1 MKHLSEMELVDRI
14 NQKDKEAFDD
24 LFELYWAALV
34 FLAEQLIGEK
44 DSEMLANN
52 VFIEIRK
59 SEKQFVDYRELELH
73 LYNLA
78 IDTIINHANNQ
89 PFGIGSAIKIQKE
102 AKYQA
107 LYAESLRKKLLAQNR
122 SK

>member
-1 MKHLSEMELVDRI
+1 MKHLSETELVDGI
-14 NQKDKEAFDD
+14 NHKDQQAFDH
-24 LFELYWAALV
+24 LFDLYWAALV
-34 FLAEQLIGEK
+34 FMAEKLIGEK